1 MEAAGL
7 VVLGVWKG
15 GVEGEGDVEALSGRG
30 VLTQGDQCEA
40 CTEQAAGLVVLGVW
54 EDGVER
60 VCGVETLDGG
70 GVLTSLERLSGLLK
84 QRRRDGA

>member
-1 MEAAGL
+1 MCG
-7 VVLGVWKG
+7 VVAFDG
-15 GVEGEGDVEALSGRG
+15 GG
-30 VLTQGDQCEA
+30 VLTQVSQCDA
-40 CTEQAAGLVVLGVW
+40 GTEQAVGLVSLGVW

-60 VCGVETLDGG
+60 VCGVEAFDGG